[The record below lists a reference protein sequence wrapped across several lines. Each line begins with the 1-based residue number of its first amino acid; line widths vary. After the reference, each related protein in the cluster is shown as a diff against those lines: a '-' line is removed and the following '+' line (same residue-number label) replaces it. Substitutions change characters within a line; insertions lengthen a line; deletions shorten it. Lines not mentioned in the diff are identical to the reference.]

1 MKYNYHIHTFRCH
14 HATGTEREYVEKS
27 ILAGLQKIGFSEH
40 VPYIEPDGSEE
51 IHRLYTD
58 EIQDYVNTILALKE
72 EYKDKI
78 EIHLGYEMENIP
90 GKIQQIAKD
99 AKKNGIEYL
108 ILGQHFVGYGSKEFL
123 WSVFGSEKESSL
135 VDYAD
140 LVIEAIESG
149 YITYVCHP
157 DMFNFTGD
165 DAIYDREMR
174 RICKAAKNNN
184 IPLEINF
191 LGIRTK
197 RKYPNEKF
205 WKIAGEVGNDVVFGL
220 DAHDVDGAGDTASK
234 VRAEEIIKKYNLH
247 YIEDLKLNI
256 L

>member
-27 ILAGLQKIGFSEH
+27 IKAGLERIGFSEH
-40 VPYIEPDGSEE
+40 MPYIEPDGNEE

-58 EIQDYVNTILALKE
+58 EIADYVNTILALKE
-72 EYKDKI
+72 EYKDNI
-78 EIHLGYEMENIP
+78 EIHLGYEIENIP
-90 GKIQQIAKD
+90 GKMDKIAKD

-108 ILGQHFVGYGSKEFL
+108 ILGQHFVGYGSEDFL

-135 VDYAD
+135 VDYAN

-165 DAIYDREMR
+165 DVIYDREMR
-174 RICKAAKNNN
+174 RICQAAKDNS

-191 LGIRTK
+191 LGIRSN
-197 RKYPNEKF
+197 RRYPNEKF
-205 WKIAGEVGNDVVFGL
+205 WKIAGEVGNDVVFGF
-220 DAHDVDGAGDTASK
+220 DAHDPDGAGDIASS
-234 VRAEEIIKKYNLH
+234 VRAEEIVKKYNLH
-247 YIEDLKLNI
+247 YIEDLRPNI